1 MLSGD
6 LLTPFQKKVLKAFT
20 EIEESKAFYL
30 TGGTALSAFYLAH
43 RLSEDFDL
51 FTSEEPL
58 ISVMARKFKSALKNV
73 GIHVQEIRSFS
84 SFWEAVAGEGAQS
97 FKIQLAYDS
106 PYMLS
111 ALDEKDG
118 LRIHSFEDIAAGKL
132 LALFGRAEERD
143 FVDIYC
149 IVKDGKISLET
160 IIELAKR
167 KDPGLDEYYLAIAFE
182 QSEQIPDD
190 PSRLKVNLLTSID
203 LKEMKAFFSAQAVQL
218 LEKHRS

>member
-1 MLSGD
+1 LLSGD
-6 LLTPFQKKVLKAFT
+6 ILTPFQKRVLKAFT

-58 ISVMARKFKSALKNV
+58 ISVVARKLKTGLENSS
-73 GIHVQEIRSFS
+73 IHVEEIRTFS
-84 SFWEAVAGEGAQS
+84 SFWEGVAGRGGES
-97 FKIQLAYDS
+97 IKIQLAYDS

-111 ALDEKDG
+111 ATTEQEG
-118 LRIHSFEDIAAGKL
+118 LRIHSLDDIAAGKL

-143 FVDIYC
+143 FVDVYC
-149 IVKDGKISLET
+149 IVKDGKISLEKM
-160 IIELAKR
+160 IELAKR

-182 QSEQIPDD
+182 QSEKIPDD
-190 PSRLKVNLLTSID
+190 PARLKVSLLTSID
-203 LKEMKAFFSAQAVQL
+203 PKEMKAFFSSKAVQV
-218 LEKHRS
+218 LEKHRR